1 MKDPIKRM
9 KRQALDW
16 EKIFANHV
24 FNKGLICR
32 ISKDHLKVNIMKTSN
47 PIRKQAKGMKRHFTK
62 KDIQV
67 ASKHMSRCSTSLA
80 IRKMQINGTMRCH
93 CTPVR
98 QLK

>member
-1 MKDPIKRM
+1 M
-9 KRQALDW
+9 KRQATHK
-16 EKIFANHV
+16 EKISESHLSD
-24 FNKGLICR
+24 KGIAIGIYKEL
-32 ISKDHLKVNIMKTSN
+32 SKLNSKKTSN

-93 CTPVR
+93 CTPTR
-98 QLK
+98 ITKITKN

>member
-16 EKIFANHV
+16 KKIFANHV
-24 FNKGLICR
+24 FDKGLICR
-32 ISKDHLKVNIMKTSN
+32 LSKDHLKVNIMKTSN
-47 PIRKQAKGMKRHFTK
+47 PIRKQAKGVKRHFTK

-67 ASKHMSRCSTSLA
+67 ANKHMSRCSTSLA

-93 CTPVR
+93 YTPVR